1 MIYIT
6 NIRTFGV
13 PYFEL
18 ATRLDAKNILKSLFR
33 LPESKK
39 QRELVCLTPA
49 IPPAKKEEVSEKDHK
64 ELTYICYELFLLFL
78 SGCWDTNEPEQM
90 VYAQG
95 MG

>member
-1 MIYIT
+1 MICVSILGFFGFFISIFLVMIYIT

-39 QRELVCLTPA
+39 ATRASMLNPSDSTRE
-49 IPPAKKEEVSEKDHK
+49 KGES
-64 ELTYICYELFLLFL
+64 
-78 SGCWDTNEPEQM
+78 
-90 VYAQG
+90 
-95 MG
+95 